1 MSAQKKWPRNRGH
14 SLGGILRGEGTSVMP
29 LRSTG
34 AGTLRASEPE
44 IGQVAIA
51 HRNAGAGH
59 QQAVDRRH
67 QAAEQRAG
75 GKKADGCSLGHEC
88 PLSEVA
94 EQLRFVMG
102 TIYVYQIPETT
113 GLFA

>member
-1 MSAQKKWPRNRGH
+1 M
-14 SLGGILRGEGTSVMP
+14 
-29 LRSTG
+29 
-34 AGTLRASEPE
+34 ASEAE
-44 IGQVAIA
+44 TGEVAVA
-51 HRNAGAGH
+51 NGDAAARG
-59 QQAVDRRH
+59 QQAVDRGH

-75 GKKADGCSLGHEC
+75 GQEADGCSLGHEC